1 MQSTSF
7 VDLEIRIMSKGLR
20 GNTIFLFAWR
30 GQSFQMC
37 KCWRI
42 NHVFFFFFFTILC
55 FLTLSVTCT
64 TSCYPYLSLTCN
76 FCYQYL
82 ILLLEPLSHKYIS
95 ITCTFLLPVPF
106 CYSHLSFTFIIY
118 PSMLSVLIMLISK
131 SVIQRVCYLC
141 SLHVSSQHLPNP
153 WLPGEPHPS
162 ALDPGHSSQHRLLH
176 DTHVDTGN
184 SGICFLYR
192 THTRYES
199 INNLINK
206 YFCCY
211 FIIVA
216 CTH

>member
-1 MQSTSF
+1 M
-7 VDLEIRIMSKGLR
+7 EGLVNFFSYFLLLVFTEKAAILFKDFDVICSQQALLIWKSELCPKVR

-42 NHVFFFFFFTILC
+42 NHVFFFFTILC

-64 TSCYPYLSLTCN
+64 TSCYRYLSVTCN

-118 PSMLSVLIMLISK
+118 PSMLSVLIMLISILML
-131 SVIQRVCYLC
+131 IQYSRSPKCGFH
-141 SLHVSSQHLPNP
+141 SLKLM
-153 WLPGEPHPS
+153 
-162 ALDPGHSSQHRLLH
+162 
-176 DTHVDTGN
+176 T
-184 SGICFLYR
+184 
-192 THTRYES
+192 
-199 INNLINK
+199 
-206 YFCCY
+206 
-211 FIIVA
+211 
-216 CTH
+216 